1 MKQLALV
8 LHLHDEVSAGHTTV
22 RPRGCSTLCWQ
33 QHLQPL
39 LEARLGPN
47 RQEGLCAVLS
57 VDILLGSC
65 QHPSPKGLFSPGS
78 FTKHSLRQWL

>member
-8 LHLHDEVSAGHTTV
+8 LHLHDEVCASHATV

-33 QHLQPL
+33 QPLQPL

-47 RQEGLCAVLS
+47 RQEGLRCA
-57 VDILLGSC
+57 IC
-65 QHPSPKGLFSPGS
+65 RHPPGFLPAPVS
-78 FTKHSLRQWL
+78 

>member
-8 LHLHDEVSAGHTTV
+8 LHLHDEVSASHTTV

-33 QHLQPL
+33 QPLQPL
-39 LEARLGPN
+39 L
-47 RQEGLCAVLS
+47 VLS

-78 FTKHSLRQWL
+78 FTKNSLRQWL